1 MRNPVWLSLTLCCAV
16 ACRDGH
22 GWRRA
27 FLDYARP
34 DTVERLHAALDGEI
48 ARGDTAR
55 RRNRELT
62 EKNAHL
68 LTQLN
73 ALSTIVNEIDRDLG
87 GGAGGTVRPL
97 RPNGEMEDTLAERE
111 ELEAKRQRI
120 ASNLSRLT
128 AELRTSDSMWHV
140 AAAND
145 SGARAALASS
155 GETLAM
161 FRTLA
166 ENRAVQFAEFEERMD
181 SLQISNRELAD
192 ERDRMRDS
200 LEHLSARMSRVYYAV
215 GTREELLA
223 AGVIREVTV
232 AKKTW
237 RGWQRERQL
246 VPTSDAEL
254 SHLLE
259 IRSAF
264 GSFGGEPSMDGE
276 EGDVEQQG
284 TTRASEKGEFREL
297 DRYHDLNVALPPA
310 RRGRLR
316 VLSSQDLRYA
326 DGVGR
331 DGRVNASGNRL
342 HITDP
347 DGFWEGG
354 RYLVLLLER

>member
-1 MRNPVWLSLTLCCAV
+1 MRNRVWLSLALPCIV

-34 DTVERLHAALDGEI
+34 DTVERLHAALDGER

-55 RRNRELT
+55 RRGHELA
-62 EKNAHL
+62 EKNEFL
-68 LTQLN
+68 LRQLN
-73 ALSTIVNEIDRDLG
+73 ALSQIVNEIDRDLG
-87 GGAGGTVRPL
+87 GSRGGSVRPL
-97 RPNGEMEDTLAERE
+97 RPNGELEDTLAERE
-111 ELEAKRQRI
+111 EIEVKRQRI
-120 ASNLSRLT
+120 ATNLSRLT
-128 AELRTSDSMWHV
+128 TELHTSDSLWH
-140 AAAND
+140 AAAASD
-145 SGARAALASS
+145 TGARTALASS
-155 GETLAM
+155 AETLAM

-166 ENRAVQFAEFEERMD
+166 ENRAIQFAAFEQQVD
-181 SLQISNRELAD
+181 SLRISNRELSD

-200 LEHLSARMSRVYYAV
+200 LERLSARMGRVFYVV
-215 GTREELLA
+215 GTRDELLA
-223 AGVIREVTV
+223 AGVLREVTV

-246 VPTSDAEL
+246 MPASDAEL
-254 SHLLE
+254 SHLVE

-264 GSFGGEPSMDGE
+264 GAFPGASSGDDEA
-276 EGDVEQQG
+276 DVEQQG
-284 TTRASEKGEFREL
+284 SARAPEKGEFREL
-297 DRYHDLNVALPPA
+297 DRYHDLSIALPPV

-316 VLSSQDLRYA
+316 VMSTQDLRYA

-331 DGRVNASGNRL
+331 DGRVNAAGNRL